1 MGKVREEKSR
11 YDLLTAVMVCLGKED
26 TPSPTRALRLLNVL
40 PDRETASE
48 VKKQVMEEEFH
59 LPMTDGLQSEVNMMC
74 NLSQGVLEDGIR
86 IGRAEGRAEGRDEG
100 RAERGLEA
108 VRAVAESLGVP
119 YEKAMDILKITDQ
132 TERQRYLDQLKH

>member
-1 MGKVREEKSR
+1 
-11 YDLLTAVMVCLGKED
+11 
-26 TPSPTRALRLLNVL
+26 
-40 PDRETASE
+40 
-48 VKKQVMEEEFH
+48 
-59 LPMTDGLQSEVNMMC
+59 MMC

-86 IGRAEGRAEGRDEG
+86 IGRAEGRDEG

-132 TERQRYLDQLKH
+132 AERQRYLDQLTH

>member
-1 MGKVREEKSR
+1 MYGSYHHITV
-11 YDLLTAVMVCLGKED
+11 LGKED

-40 PDRETASE
+40 LDRETASE

>member
-1 MGKVREEKSR
+1 
-11 YDLLTAVMVCLGKED
+11 
-26 TPSPTRALRLLNVL
+26 
-40 PDRETASE
+40 
-48 VKKQVMEEEFH
+48 
-59 LPMTDGLQSEVNMMC
+59 MMC

-119 YEKAMDILKITDQ
+119 HEKAMDILKITDQ
-132 TERQRYLDQLKH
+132 AERQRYLEQLKH